1 MSTDLVAADVTVTI
15 SSPKDMTRRRKIN
28 HVTMELGDSALVI
41 PALGLVPLPAK
52 STFGMA
58 VIDDMTILG
67 GGLGYVIEYDSTT
80 HSLIWYFGDDT
91 NKNAVAAGEAPAA
104 STIRA
109 LVIGR

>member
-1 MSTDLVAADVTVTI
+1 MTTDLVAADITVTI
-15 SSPKDMTRRRKIN
+15 NSPKDMTRRRKIN
-28 HVTMELGDSALVI
+28 HVTMDVGDGASVI
-41 PALGLVPLPAK
+41 PALGLLPLPAK

-58 VIDDMTILG
+58 VIDDMIILG
-67 GGLGYVIEYDSTT
+67 GGLGYVIEYDSAS

-91 NKNAVAAGEAPAA
+91 EPNAVAAGEAPAA